1 MRARA
6 RRGSADYAHEWP
18 LKATGDRRSVW
29 GGEGEEETREKDDAR
44 SNRSLRRKK
53 WISYPRAEEKKKKRE
68 KRERPRVVWRSEPCA
83 RLASVH
89 TRPNKFFAAKRKAV
103 RLYEIARRRNYF
115 ISLRAAA
122 VIT

>member
-1 MRARA
+1 MREVIVRYDAKNGYRI
-6 RRGSADYAHEWP
+6 
-18 LKATGDRRSVW
+18 
-29 GGEGEEETREKDDAR
+29 RE
-44 SNRSLRRKK
+44 
-53 WISYPRAEEKKKKRE
+53 AEEKE
-68 KRERPRVVWRSEPCA
+68 KRNERPRRLAKQAREFETT
-83 RLASVH
+83 RLASVR